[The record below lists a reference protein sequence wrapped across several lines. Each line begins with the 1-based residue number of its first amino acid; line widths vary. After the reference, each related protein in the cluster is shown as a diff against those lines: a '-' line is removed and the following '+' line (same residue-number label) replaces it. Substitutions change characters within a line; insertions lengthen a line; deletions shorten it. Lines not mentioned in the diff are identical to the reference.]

1 VVLLTAQIHQG
12 IRLSPLKVLVSLVFR
27 PASNLLLRL
36 LHICN
41 NATFA
46 LLHSKRHVR
55 SEKLNKLR
63 ERCLNRAHLIGGAS
77 GRRQGRFRGRLK
89 KGVESNYE
97 PYPGIHRE
105 VAGAIFGAEQR
116 CVPTERCPLQG
127 ATKIEKKNF
136 KKGGNESYP
145 QNDLAQSLVGDNQ
158 RLIKCSN
165 IHRKFLIIAAHT
177 SVIHPAMS
185 LLSSSQTF
193 KKRTIVQGLRHS
205 RGKL

>member
-77 GRRQGRFRGRLK
+77 GRGQGRFRGRLK
-89 KGVESNYE
+89 KGLNLTTSHIRGY
-97 PYPGIHRE
+97 
-105 VAGAIFGAEQR
+105 
-116 CVPTERCPLQG
+116 
-127 ATKIEKKNF
+127 IEKWPVQFLVQTNVAFQLKDVHYKALQKL
-136 KKGGNESYP
+136 KKKILKRGNQSYP

-177 SVIHPAMS
+177 SV
-185 LLSSSQTF
+185 
-193 KKRTIVQGLRHS
+193 
-205 RGKL
+205 